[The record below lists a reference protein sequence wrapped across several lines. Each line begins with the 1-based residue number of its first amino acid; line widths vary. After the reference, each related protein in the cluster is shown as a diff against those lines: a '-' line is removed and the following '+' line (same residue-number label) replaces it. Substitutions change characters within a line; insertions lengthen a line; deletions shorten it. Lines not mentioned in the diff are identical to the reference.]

1 MGINHFP
8 IDDTRRIHF
17 KLHLTSHKLTC
28 RQLFYIA
35 MISTVF
41 TDEILEVTL
50 SVDALDASNATEV
63 KTALQGLSLEGR
75 ERVVVDISQVNFID
89 SSGIGALLF
98 FYKQVDQKLTLRR
111 PTPTVL
117 SVLELLRLHRIL
129 EIEPE
134 SAWMI
139 SMP

>member
-1 MGINHFP
+1 
-8 IDDTRRIHF
+8 
-17 KLHLTSHKLTC
+17 
-28 RQLFYIA
+28 

-134 SAWMI
+134 SA
-139 SMP
+139 